1 MSSTE
6 PAVFIVDD
14 DDAMRDA
21 LQVLIRSAGMQ
32 AQAYS
37 GAEEFLENY
46 VPQRTGCLLLD
57 VRMPGM
63 DGIKLQEKLAAERI
77 DIPIVFISGHG
88 DIPMAVRAMQKGAV
102 DFIAKP
108 FREQVLLDTVRRA
121 IQRDAQR
128 RCRQADRAAVEDRLA
143 TLVPREREVLDL
155 VVAGKRNKVIAAEL
169 GLSHKTI
176 EYHRGKIMAKMQ
188 AESTA
193 DLVRMVLAIRGS

>member
-1 MSSTE
+1 MPSTE

-21 LQVLIRSAGMQ
+21 LQVLMRSAGMKP
-32 AQAYS
+32 QAYS

-46 VPQRTGCLLLD
+46 APEQAGCLLLD

-63 DGIKLQEKLAAERI
+63 DGIELQEKLATKRI

-88 DIPMAVRAMQKGAV
+88 DIPIAVRAMQRGAV

-108 FREQVLLDTVRRA
+108 FREQIVLDTIRRA
-121 IQRDAQR
+121 MQRDAQR
-128 RCRQADRAAVEDRLA
+128 RRQRADRAAVEGRLA

-155 VVAGKRNKVIAAEL
+155 VVTGKRNKVIAAEL

-188 AESTA
+188 AESVA
-193 DLVRMVLAIRGS
+193 HLVRMVLDAEAR